1 MTINIPRISCARFK
15 KYMLFN
21 LTPIW
26 KPVVTSFQQLRNF
39 LHPRVNSWQQ
49 VLTLVCLGLVSLG
62 LASCQKEPEPAKEPT
77 GAEKQFNYTLRAFLN
92 LPAVDQSLASLNEK
106 YVQEANQAVQILPF
120 DARLEDGEIQFSYNI
135 TNTSTQGISSVFF
148 EALVYLN
155 NQTSDGSNMMVL
167 LVPIKYDTRDNLT
180 LSISEEAEFPVGNSF
195 NFNVNLTIQGL
206 KTIPGI
212 PTSVSAFIDGEK
224 LQIVGFRTI
233 IRHIVFDDGSFIDT
247 SAVDSITDEDTTP
260 IEGFEMD
267 SLEISPD
274 TITPEGEQ
282 PSVPI
287 TSPDT
292 PSGNNATPTDAPAV
306 PAIPSE
312 NRSSNPATGN

>member
-1 MTINIPRISCARFK
+1 
-15 KYMLFN
+15 MLFN
-21 LTPIW
+21 LTPVW
-26 KPVVTSFQQLRNF
+26 QRVTSRFQQLRNF
-39 LHPRVNSWQQ
+39 IQPRVNSWQQ
-49 VLTLVCLGLVSLG
+49 VLTLVCLGLVSVG
-62 LASCQKEPEPAKEPT
+62 LASCQKEPEPVKEPS

-106 YVQEANQAVQILPF
+106 YVAEANQAVQILPF
-120 DARLEDGEIQFSYNI
+120 DARLENGEIQFSYNI

-180 LSISEEAEFPVGNSF
+180 LSISDEADFPVGSSF

-212 PTSVSAFIDGEK
+212 PTSVSAFIDGEQ

-247 SAVDSITDEDTTP
+247 SAVDSITEEDATP
-260 IEGFEMD
+260 IEGFD
-267 SLEISPD
+267 TDNIEISPD
-274 TITPEGEQ
+274 AITPEGEQ
-282 PSVPI
+282 PAVP
-287 TSPDT
+287 TSPD
-292 PSGNNATPTDAPAV
+292 SQSEDNVTPTDAPAV
-306 PAIPSE
+306 PTSPSE
-312 NRSSNPATGN
+312 NTPSTPASGN